1 MKMGDLKMDLV
12 VRETLFNHVRS
23 WMLDAGAL
31 IKDSID
37 DPLTISTKSNVN
49 DLVTEVD
56 QNVEKFFAKKIKEH
70 YKDHLLLSE
79 EGFGDNLKDTKG
91 TVWIIDP
98 IDGTMNFINQ
108 KRNFAI
114 SIGIYHEGIG
124 EIGFVYDVMANN
136 LYSAMRD
143 GGAFKNDQRLP
154 LLNQNI
160 ALEESIICL
169 NHYWLCENRL
179 IDEKVMQSLVKD
191 VRGTRTYG
199 SAALEFAHVAEG
211 IIEAYLTMRL
221 EPWDIA
227 AGRIIVTEVGGK
239 VTNIN
244 GEEVGMLERSS
255 IITGNPNVHKKIV
268 SEYLKNIKK

>member
-1 MKMGDLKMDLV
+1 MDSV
-12 VRETLFNHVRS
+12 VREALFNHVRS
-23 WMLDAGAL
+23 WILDAGEL
-31 IKDSID
+31 IKERID
-37 DPLTISTKSNVN
+37 GPFEVSTKSNAN

-56 QNVEKFFAKKIKEH
+56 QDVERFFAKKIKQH

-79 EGFGDNLKDTKG
+79 EGFGDDLKGTKG
-91 TVWIIDP
+91 TIWIIDP
-98 IDGTMNFINQ
+98 IDGTMNFVNQ

-136 LYSAMRD
+136 LYSGMRNS
-143 GGAFKNDQRLP
+143 GAFKNDEKLP
-154 LLNQNI
+154 MLKPSL
-160 ALEESIICL
+160 ALEQSIICL

-179 IDEKVMQSLVKD
+179 IDEKIMQSLVKR
-191 VRGTRTYG
+191 VRGTRAYG

-211 IIEAYLTMRL
+211 IIGAYLTMRL

-227 AGRIIVTEVGGK
+227 AGRIIVKEVGGK
-239 VTNIN
+239 TTDID

-255 IITGNPNVHKKIV
+255 IITGNPNVHNKII
-268 SEYLKNIKK
+268 SEYLQNAKK

>member
-1 MKMGDLKMDLV
+1 MDSI
-12 VRETLFNHVRS
+12 VREALFNQVRS
-23 WMLDAGAL
+23 WMLDAGTL
-31 IKDSID
+31 IKERID
-37 DPLTISTKSNVN
+37 DPLKVNTKSNVN

-56 QNVEKFFAKKIKEH
+56 QEVEKFFSDKIRQY

-79 EGFGDNLKDTKG
+79 EGYGDDLKDTKG

-124 EIGFVYDVMANN
+124 EIGFIYDVMANN

-143 GGAFKNDQRLP
+143 GGAFKNNKKLP
-154 LLNQNI
+154 MLNTL
-160 ALEESIICL
+160 AELEESIICL
-169 NHYWLCENRL
+169 NHYWLCENNL
-179 IDEKVMQSLVKD
+179 VNEKVMQSLVKRA
-191 VRGTRTYG
+191 RGTRTYG

-211 IIEAYLTMRL
+211 IVDAYLTLRL

-227 AGRIIVTEVGGK
+227 AGRIIVNEVGG
-239 VTNIN
+239 VTTDIN
-244 GEEVGMLERSS
+244 GEEVGMLEQSS
-255 IITGNPNVHKKIV
+255 IITGNPNIHKRII
-268 SEYLKNIKK
+268 SEYLSKAKKESIK

>member
-1 MKMGDLKMDLV
+1 MDSI
-12 VRETLFNHVRS
+12 VREALFNHVRS

-31 IKDSID
+31 IKERID
-37 DPLTISTKSNVN
+37 DPLEISTKSNAN
-49 DLVTEVD
+49 DLVTQVD
-56 QNVEKFFAKKIKEH
+56 QDVEKFFANKIKQY
-70 YKDHLLLSE
+70 YKGHLLLSE
-79 EGFGDNLKDTKG
+79 EGFGDDLKDTKG

-98 IDGTMNFINQ
+98 IDGTMNFVNQ

-124 EIGFVYDVMANN
+124 EIGFVYDVIANN

-143 GGAFKNDQRLP
+143 GGAFKNDRRLP
-154 LLNQNI
+154 MLEQNVP
-160 ALEESIICL
+160 LEESIICL

-179 IDEKVMQSLVKD
+179 IDEKVMQSLVKR

-211 IIEAYLTMRL
+211 IIGGYLTMSL

-227 AGRIIVTEVGGK
+227 AGRIIVKEVGGMTTDIDGK
-239 VTNIN
+239 
-244 GEEVGMLERSS
+244 EVGMLERSS
-255 IITGNPNVHKKIV
+255 IVTGNPNVHNKVI
-268 SEYLKNIKK
+268 SEYLQNAKK

>member
-1 MKMGDLKMDLV
+1 MDAI
-12 VRETLFNHVRS
+12 VREALFNHVRA
-23 WMLDAGAL
+23 WMLDAGEL
-31 IKDSID
+31 IKERID
-37 DPLTISTKSNVN
+37 DPLEIGTKSAIN

-56 QNVEKFFAKKIKEH
+56 QDVEAFFAQKIKAY

-79 EGFGDNLKDTKG
+79 EGYGDNLKDTKG

-98 IDGTMNFINQ
+98 IDGTMNFVNQ

-143 GGAFKNDQRLP
+143 NGAYKNNKKLP
-154 LLNQNI
+154 MLPQNI
-160 ALEESIICL
+160 KLEESVICL
-169 NHYWLCENRL
+169 NHYWLCENRHVN
-179 IDEKVMQSLVKD
+179 EKVMQSLVKD

-211 IIEAYLTMRL
+211 IIGAYLTMRL

-227 AGRIIVTEVGGK
+227 AGKIIVKEVGG
-239 VTNIN
+239 VTTNID
-244 GEEVGMLERSS
+244 GEEVGMLESTS
-255 IITGNPNVHKKIV
+255 IVTGSPNIHEEIVTKYLQKAKK
-268 SEYLKNIKK
+268 